1 MQIFAGLIDDDS
13 HVFKID
19 VEEKEYFFDPIGDP
33 IYDESDDEE
42 EIIGEQLSSPN
53 FYEEQED
60 DEEKQEVVK
69 IAIAPTINSQADRAH
84 DDFVDVSFLFE
95 VVFRSSEF
103 KNTIILLPHHL
114 KMHRIRGRIL
124 SNTGRMMQGKL
135 GSSFK
140 NVEIT
145 ETDKKSSVF

>member
-1 MQIFAGLIDDDS
+1 MQIFAGFIDDDS
-13 HVFKID
+13 HVLTID
-19 VEEKEYFFDPIGDP
+19 VEEKNYFLDPIDDP

-42 EIIGEQLSSPN
+42 EIIGEQLSSPT

-69 IAIAPTINSQADRAH
+69 IAIAPTVNSQADRAH

-124 SNTGRMMQGKL
+124 SDMRRMMQGKP
-135 GSSFK
+135 GYSFRK
-140 NVEIT
+140 IRIS
-145 ETDKKSSVF
+145 ETDKEVVFF